1 MNNERVLARAY
12 EQAIA
17 YLRGVNERPV
27 ARPEAAAPVLNGA
40 SAALPDD
47 PQDPLQV
54 IDDLVAALD
63 PGLVAGAGPRY
74 FGFVTGGALP
84 AAVAADWLVSTW
96 DQNVALHVMSPA
108 MAAVE
113 ETAAR
118 WILEIL
124 DLPRDASVGFTTGAH
139 SANVV
144 GLASARHEVLRH
156 HGWDVEARGLHGA
169 PEVTVFAGAEAHASI
184 FAACR
189 LIGLGADRVVRV
201 EADAQGR
208 MNAASLERALVDVS
222 GPAIVC
228 AQAGNV
234 NTGAFDPLDAI
245 ADAARERGAWLHVD
259 GAFGLWAAVD
269 PDLRRNVRGAA
280 RADSWTTDAHKW
292 LNVPYDCGI
301 AIVAHPAAH
310 RAAMS
315 MTAAYLPRGTD
326 EQRDG
331 SDWVIE
337 SSRRARALPVYAA
350 LRTLGRAGLADL
362 VRRCCALARRMAE
375 RLSEAP
381 GVTILN
387 EVVLNQVLVRVDASG
402 GGSVSDVT
410 ADAIARVQRE
420 GICWV
425 GGTSWEGRPAI
436 RISVSSWRT
445 TDADIDRSAA
455 SLLEAIA
462 QARG

>member
-1 MNNERVLARAY
+1 MDHERVLERAY
-12 EQAIA
+12 AHAIG
-17 YLRGVNERPV
+17 YLRSVDDRPV
-27 ARPEAAAPVLNGA
+27 ARPDAAPSLLNGPA
-40 SAALPDD
+40 GVLPDD
-47 PQDPLQV
+47 PQDAVRV

-84 AAVAADWLVSTW
+84 VAVAADWLVSTW

-118 WILEIL
+118 WILDLL

-144 GLASARHEVLRH
+144 GLASARHDVLRRQ
-156 HGWDVEARGLHGA
+156 GWDVEARGLHGA
-169 PEVTVFAGAEAHASI
+169 PELTVFAGAEAHASI

-208 MNAASLERALVDVS
+208 MNAASLDRALVDVP

-245 ADAARERGAWLHVD
+245 AAAARERGAWLHVD
-259 GAFGLWAAVD
+259 GAFGLWAAAD
-269 PDLRRNVRGAA
+269 PEVRHYVRGAA

-315 MTAAYLPRGTD
+315 QTAAYLLRGTD

-350 LRTLGRAGLADL
+350 LRTLGRQGVADL
-362 VRRCCALARRMAE
+362 VGRCCALARRMAE
-375 RLSEAP
+375 RLSKGP

-387 EVVLNQVLVRVDASG
+387 EVVLNQVLVGVDGAG
-402 GGSVSDVT
+402 GRPISDV
-410 ADAIARVQRE
+410 IARVQRD

-425 GGTSWEGRPAI
+425 GGTRWDGRPAI

-445 TDADIDRSAA
+445 TETDIDRSAA

>member
-1 MNNERVLARAY
+1 
-12 EQAIA
+12 
-17 YLRGVNERPV
+17 
-27 ARPEAAAPVLNGA
+27 
-40 SAALPDD
+40 
-47 PQDPLQV
+47 
-54 IDDLVAALD
+54 
-63 PGLVAGAGPRY
+63 
-74 FGFVTGGALP
+74 
-84 AAVAADWLVSTW
+84 
-96 DQNVALHVMSPA
+96 MSPA

-118 WILEIL
+118 WILDLL

-139 SANVV
+139 AANVV
-144 GLASARHEVLRH
+144 GLASARHEVLRRE
-156 HGWDVEARGLHGA
+156 GWDVESRGLYGA
-169 PEVTVFAGAEAHASI
+169 PELTVFAGAEAHASI

-189 LIGLGADRVVRV
+189 LIGLGADGVVRV
-201 EADAQGR
+201 DADAQGR
-208 MNAASLERALVDVS
+208 MKASSLERALADVT

-245 ADAARERGAWLHVD
+245 ADAARERGAWLHID
-259 GAFGLWAAVD
+259 GAFGLWAAAD
-269 PDLRRNVRGAA
+269 PDLRRYVRGAA

-315 MTAAYLPRGTD
+315 QTAAYLLRGTD

-350 LRTLGRAGLADL
+350 LRTLGRQGLADL

-375 RLSEAP
+375 RLSDAP

-387 EVVLNQVLVRVDASG
+387 EVVLNQVLVRVEPAG
-402 GGSVSDVT
+402 GRSINDVT

-445 TDADIDRSAA
+445 ADADIDRSAA
-455 SLLEAIA
+455 SLLQAIA
-462 QARG
+462 LARG